1 LWPVV
6 FISSGLLLGLTAVMD
21 VRLTILLGLG
31 GLGAVVGLL
40 LLQRPYWALLALT
53 ASLPMQVGVELSNGA
68 EVSPQLLL
76 LTGLLLALVM
86 LAGGRAN
93 GRLWRTPYWPLWLLY
108 IALSTIAILRGPVI
122 DTPLQGAWALYR
134 LVWTAPLVYPLTW
147 VYLRDPMRIR
157 RGLGL
162 LVSVSAV
169 GAAIA
174 IIQTLTQ
181 GRILSGLS
189 TNLRYLGFLHPLSS
203 DIVAAYSGNP
213 VNKLFV
219 TGSTIFRGH
228 GTFIEHNGFGVFLS
242 VTTFLTW
249 GIFAESRG
257 RRRTWL
263 FLALLLQLA
272 GVVVTF
278 SRSAWAAVFLGA
290 VWLFVWRWRRLLLR
304 RRSALNLVGFSLI
317 SILLTAVAL
326 WRTPELVTRFITIFS
341 PSEVPEFS
349 WRILLWQYA
358 GTQIAQ
364 HPLFGVGTS
373 MINRELAGIP
383 GTDLQYSS
391 HNLFIDIAYQRG
403 LPALFIYLFFWLVFF
418 ATAWRILRRSAV
430 TQISR
435 PLIFGIMTAG
445 FAFLVSGIGTPS
457 MAYYNLAILFWFL
470 FGSMVSLGAFSNELV
485 RLQNQPPDVS
495 HDLRS

>member
-1 LWPVV
+1 
-6 FISSGLLLGLTAVMD
+6 MD

-40 LLQRPYWALLALT
+40 LLQRPYWALLALV

-76 LTGLLLALVM
+76 LTGLLPALVI
-86 LAGGRAN
+86 LAGRRIN
-93 GRLWRTPYWPLWLLY
+93 DRLWRTPYWFLWFIY
-108 IALSTIAILRGPVI
+108 IVLSTVAILRGPVI
-122 DTPLQGAWALYR
+122 NTPVQGIWALYR
-134 LVWTAPLVYPLTW
+134 LVWTAPLVYPLAW
-147 VYLRDPMRIR
+147 FFLRDLARIR
-157 RGLGL
+157 WGLGWL
-162 LVSVSAV
+162 TITSTI
-169 GAAIA
+169 GATVAIA
-174 IIQTLTQ
+174 QTLSQ
-181 GRILSGLS
+181 GRFLSGLG
-189 TNLRYLGFLHPLSS
+189 TNFRYLGFLHPLSS
-203 DIVAAYSGNP
+203 EIVAAYSINP
-213 VNKLFV
+213 VQKLFV
-219 TGSTIFRGH
+219 SGSTIFRGH
-228 GTFIEHNGFGVFLS
+228 GTFIEHNGFGVFLA
-242 VTTFLTW
+242 VTIFLTW
-249 GIFAESRG
+249 GLLVESRD
-257 RRRTWL
+257 RRRLWL
-263 FLALLLQLA
+263 LIALLLQLA
-272 GVVVTF
+272 GLVVTF
-278 SRSAWAAVFLGA
+278 SRSAWAAVFFGA
-290 VWLFVWRWRRLLLR
+290 VWLVFWNWRRVLQR
-304 RRSALNLVGFSLI
+304 RNAVVYYLIVGLGLI
-317 SILLTAVAL
+317 LATAVAL
-326 WRTPELVTRFITIFS
+326 WRTPEFVTRFITIFS
-341 PSEVPEFS
+341 PSEVSEFS
-349 WRILLWQYA
+349 WRVLLWQYA

-457 MAYYNLAILFWFL
+457 MAYHNLAILFWFL
-470 FGSMVSLGAFSNELV
+470 FGSMVSLGAFSNELG